1 MFHVT
6 RTLDHGPTWNLRS
19 SRVQQSICLRCF
31 KSSAAHFVRHECRL
45 VQRMLPHT
53 FHSFAVNDSV
63 IGSFNRLRR
72 LGSRF
77 HRRSL
82 YVFKLNP
89 RSRSDPPLNNK
100 RYISFLRNGLI
111 DKARVNY
118 VINVL
123 KDVKEKISKISSGIS
138 INLLRTYTYY
148 STRK

>member
-1 MFHVT
+1 MKDRCPIV
-6 RTLDHGPTWNLRS
+6 RLRS
-19 SRVQQSICLRCF
+19 CRVQQSICLRSF
-31 KSSAAHFVRHECRL
+31 KSLAAHFVRNEYRL

-63 IGSFNRLRR
+63 IVSFNRLRR

-89 RSRSDPPLNNK
+89 CPRTDPPLNNK

-111 DKARVNY
+111 DKARANY
-118 VINVL
+118 LRKLL
-123 KDVKEKISKISSGIS
+123 KDVKGKYFSKNFQWNQPYFQAI
-138 INLLRTYTYY
+138 
-148 STRK
+148 RKY